1 MCQGKHLMN
10 TWLNEPVLNHF
21 IVYLLYTINMR
32 LKLIVIA
39 VVAALFISTPAFAA
53 DNIVGNGASFP
64 ANLIDECK
72 ASYSRSTGNLVTY
85 TANGSGAG
93 KTSADVGVGDFWF
106 SDSAHTA
113 STKKPS
119 IIHIPI
125 VAAPIAVIHNLPGN
139 RQLYLSSSTVAKIF
153 AGEITMWNDP
163 AIKADNNRKIKEVTY
178 KKDSKGNLVKDK
190 SGNPVIL
197 KTTTKSIVYTLPN
210 QKIKVI
216 FRLDNSGTTNNFVR
230 YMKAFAPDVWTK
242 PVSDSFS
249 TSFPKNIND
258 ISNIG
263 RVVGASQSQG
273 VANLAVKTKYSIT
286 YAEVSFAK
294 FFNLKVANIGN
305 ASGNFVEP
313 NSTNVSA
320 FLGEASI
327 DSNNILTYDYA
338 TKEPGA
344 YPLGIVSYLL
354 ADTVGKNKEAVKRW
368 AKYFVSPECVNSKP
382 ELGFALITGKFLEFV
397 NKQINRL

>member
-1 MCQGKHLMN
+1 M
-10 TWLNEPVLNHF
+10 
-21 IVYLLYTINMR
+21 
-32 LKLIVIA
+32 A
-39 VVAALFISTPAFAA
+39 VVAVLSISTPAFAG
-53 DNIVGNGASFP
+53 DNIVGSGASFP
-64 ANLIDECK
+64 ANLIEECK
-72 ASYSRSTGNLVTY
+72 SSYAKATGNNITY
-85 TANGSGAG
+85 TPNGSGAG
-93 KTSADVGVGDFWF
+93 KTASDKGIGDFWF
-106 SDSAHTA
+106 SDSAHVA

-119 IIHIPI
+119 IIHIPVI
-125 VAAPIAVIHNLPGN
+125 AAPIAVIHNVPGN
-139 RQLYLSSSTVAKIF
+139 RQLYLSSTTVAKIF

-163 AIKADNNRKIKEVTY
+163 AIKADNNRKVKEVIY
-178 KKDSKGNLVKDK
+178 KKDSTGNLIKDK

-197 KTTTKSIVYTLPN
+197 KTVNKSIVYTLPN

-216 FRLDNSGTTNNFVR
+216 FRLDNSGTTNNFVK
-230 YMKAFAPDVWTK
+230 YMKAFAPNTWTK
-242 PVSDSFS
+242 AVSDSFS

-258 ISNIG
+258 VNNLG
-263 RVVGASQSQG
+263 RVVGANQSQG
-273 VANLAVKTKYSIT
+273 VSTLASKTKYSIT

-313 NSTNVSA
+313 NSANVSA

-327 DSNNILTYDYA
+327 DSNNILSYNYA

-354 ADTVGKNKEAVKRW
+354 ADTAGKNKAAVKEW
-368 AKYFVSPECVNSKP
+368 AKYLVSPECVNSKP

>member
-1 MCQGKHLMN
+1 
-10 TWLNEPVLNHF
+10 
-21 IVYLLYTINMR
+21 MR

-39 VVAALFISTPAFAA
+39 VVAALSISIPASAA
-53 DNIVGNGASFP
+53 GNIVGNGASFP

-72 ASYSRSTGNLVTY
+72 ASYARSTGNAVTY
-85 TANGSGAG
+85 SANGSGAG
-93 KTSADVGVGDFWF
+93 KTSSDKGIGDFWF
-106 SDSAHTA
+106 SDSAHTS
-113 STKKPS
+113 STKKAS
-119 IIHIPI
+119 VIHIPI
-125 VAAPIAVIHNLPGN
+125 VAAPIAVIHNLPGS

-163 AIKADNNRKIKEVTY
+163 AIKADNNRKITQVIY

-190 SGNPVIL
+190 SGNPVVL
-197 KTTTKSIVYTLPN
+197 RVATKSIFYTLPN

-230 YMKAFAPDVWTK
+230 FMKASSPSIWTK
-242 PVSDSFS
+242 AVSDSFS

-258 ISNIG
+258 GGNLG
-263 RVVGASQSQG
+263 RIVGANQSQG
-273 VANLAVKTKYSIT
+273 VATLASKTKYSIT

-294 FFNLKVANIGN
+294 FYGLKVANIGN
-305 ASGNFVEP
+305 ASGNFVDP
-313 NSTNVSA
+313 SSANVSA

-338 TKEPGA
+338 TKEPGS

-354 ADTVGKNKEAVKRW
+354 ADTEGKNKAAVKEW
-368 AKYFVSPECVNSKP
+368 AKYLVSPECVSAKP

>member
-1 MCQGKHLMN
+1 
-10 TWLNEPVLNHF
+10 
-21 IVYLLYTINMR
+21 MR

-39 VVAALFISTPAFAA
+39 VVAALSISTPAIAA
-53 DNIVGNGASFP
+53 ENIVGNGASFP

-72 ASYSRSTGNLVTY
+72 SSYAKSTGNLVTY
-85 TANGSGAG
+85 SANGSGAG
-93 KTSADVGVGDFWF
+93 KTSSDKGIGDFWF

-125 VAAPIAVIHNLPGN
+125 VAAPIAVMHNLPGS
-139 RQLYLSSSTVAKIF
+139 RQLYLSSSTVSKIF
-153 AGEITMWNDP
+153 AGDITMWNDP
-163 AIKADNNRKIKEVTY
+163 AIKADNNRKVKEVVY
-178 KKDSKGNLVKDK
+178 KKDNAGNLVKDK

-197 KTTTKSIVYTLPN
+197 KTVSKSIVYTLPN
-210 QKIKVI
+210 QKIKVV
-216 FRLDNSGTTNNFVR
+216 FRLDNSGTTNNFVKF
-230 YMKAFAPDVWTK
+230 MKANSPEVWTK
-242 PVSDSFS
+242 AVSDSFS

-258 ISNIG
+258 LNNMG
-263 RVVGASQSQG
+263 RVVGANQSQG
-273 VANLAVKTKYSIT
+273 VATLASKTKYSIT

-305 ASGNFVEP
+305 ASGNFVSP
-313 NSTNVSA
+313 DSANVSA

-327 DSNNILTYDYA
+327 DSNNILSYDYA

-354 ADTVGKNKEAVKRW
+354 ADTAGKNKAAVKEW
-368 AKYFVSPECVNSKP
+368 ARYLVSAECVTSKP
-382 ELGFALITGKFLEFV
+382 ELGFTLLTGKFLEFV

>member
-1 MCQGKHLMN
+1 
-10 TWLNEPVLNHF
+10 
-21 IVYLLYTINMR
+21 MR

-39 VVAALFISTPAFAA
+39 VVAALSISTPASAA
-53 DNIVGNGASFP
+53 ENIVGNGASFP

-72 ASYSRSTGNLVTY
+72 SSYAKSTGNLVTY
-85 TANGSGAG
+85 SANGSGAG
-93 KTSADVGVGDFWF
+93 KTSSDKGIGDFWF

-125 VAAPIAVIHNLPGN
+125 VAAPIAVMHNLPGS

-153 AGEITMWNDP
+153 AGDITMWNDP
-163 AIKADNNRKIKEVTY
+163 AIKADNNRKVKEVVY
-178 KKDSKGNLVKDK
+178 KKDNAGNLVKDK

-197 KTTTKSIVYTLPN
+197 KTVSKSIVYTLPN
-210 QKIKVI
+210 QKIKVV
-216 FRLDNSGTTNNFVR
+216 FRLDNSGTTNNFVKF
-230 YMKAFAPDVWTK
+230 MKANSPEVWTK
-242 PVSDSFS
+242 AVSDSFS

-258 ISNIG
+258 LNNMG
-263 RVVGASQSQG
+263 RVIGANQSQG
-273 VANLAVKTKYSIT
+273 VATLASKTKYSIT

-305 ASGNFVEP
+305 TSGNFVSP
-313 NSTNVSA
+313 DSANVSA

-327 DSNNILTYDYA
+327 DSNNILSYDYA

-354 ADTVGKNKEAVKRW
+354 ADTAGKNKAAVKEW
-368 AKYFVSPECVNSKP
+368 AKYLVSPECVNAKP
-382 ELGFALITGKFLEFV
+382 ELGFTLLTGKFLEFV

>member
-1 MCQGKHLMN
+1 
-10 TWLNEPVLNHF
+10 
-21 IVYLLYTINMR
+21 MR

-39 VVAALFISTPAFAA
+39 VVAALSISTPAFAA

-72 ASYSRSTGNLVTY
+72 ASYARSTGNNVTY
-85 TANGSGAG
+85 SANGSGAG
-93 KTSADVGVGDFWF
+93 KTSSDNGIGDFWF
-106 SDSAHTA
+106 SDSAHTS
-113 STKKPS
+113 STKKAS
-119 IIHIPI
+119 VIHIPI
-125 VAAPIAVIHNLPGN
+125 VAAPIAVIHNLPGS

-163 AIKADNNRKIKEVTY
+163 AIKADNNRKITQVIY

-190 SGNPVIL
+190 SGNPVVL
-197 KTTTKSIVYTLPN
+197 RVATKSIFYTLPN

-230 YMKAFAPDVWTK
+230 FMKASSPNIWTK
-242 PVSDSFS
+242 AVSDSFS

-258 ISNIG
+258 GGNLG
-263 RVVGASQSQG
+263 RIVGANQSQG
-273 VANLAVKTKYSIT
+273 VATLASKTKYSIT

-294 FFNLKVANIGN
+294 FYSLKVANIGN
-305 ASGNFVEP
+305 ASGNFVDP
-313 NSTNVSA
+313 SSANVSA

-354 ADTVGKNKEAVKRW
+354 ADTAGKNKTAVKEW
-368 AKYFVSPECVNSKP
+368 AKYLISPECVSAKL

>member
-1 MCQGKHLMN
+1 
-10 TWLNEPVLNHF
+10 
-21 IVYLLYTINMR
+21 MR
-32 LKLIVIA
+32 LKLIVMA
-39 VVAALFISTPAFAA
+39 VVAALFITTPAFAA
-53 DNIVGNGASFP
+53 DNLAGNGASFP
-64 ANLIDECK
+64 ANLIDECR
-72 ASYSRSTGNLVTY
+72 ASYAKSTGNIVTY
-85 TANGSGAG
+85 SANGSGAG
-93 KTSADVGVGDFWF
+93 KTSSDNGIGDFWF

-119 IIHIPI
+119 VIHIPI
-125 VAAPIAVIHNLPGN
+125 VAAPIAVMHNLPGS
-139 RQLYLSSSTVAKIF
+139 RQLYLSSTTVAKIF
-153 AGEITMWNDP
+153 AGDITMWNDP
-163 AIKADNNRKIKEVTY
+163 AINADNNRKIKEIVY
-178 KKDSKGNLVKDK
+178 RKDKAGNLVKDK
-190 SGNPVIL
+190 AGNPIIVRTL
-197 KTTTKSIVYTLPN
+197 NKTIRYTLPN
-210 QKIKVI
+210 QKIKVV

-230 YMKAFAPDVWTK
+230 FMKASAPEVWTK

-249 TSFPKNIND
+249 TSFPKSIND
-258 ISNIG
+258 LGNIG

-273 VANLAVKTKYSIT
+273 VATVSSKTKYSIT

-305 ASGNFVEP
+305 ASGNFVTP
-313 NSTNVSA
+313 DSANVSA

-354 ADTVGKNKEAVKRW
+354 ADTAGKNKEAVKEW
-368 AKYFVSPECVNSKP
+368 AKYLVSPSCVNSKP

-397 NKQINRL
+397 NKQINRI

>member
-1 MCQGKHLMN
+1 MN
-10 TWLNEPVLNHF
+10 TWLNKPIFNHF
-21 IVYLLYTINMR
+21 IVYLLYTVNMR
-32 LKLIVIA
+32 LKLIVMA
-39 VVAALFISTPAFAA
+39 VVAALFISTPAFAS
-53 DNIVGNGASFP
+53 DNLVGNGASFP

-72 ASYSRSTGNLVTY
+72 ASYARSTGNVITY

-153 AGEITMWNDP
+153 AGDITMWNDP
-163 AIKADNNRKIKEVTY
+163 AIKADNNRKVKEVTY

-197 KTTTKSIVYTLPN
+197 RTTTKSIVYTLPN

-258 ISNIG
+258 MSNIG
-263 RVVGASQSQG
+263 RVVGAGQSQG
-273 VANLAVKTKYSIT
+273 VANLAVKTRYSIT

-344 YPLGIVSYLL
+344 YPIGIVSYLL
-354 ADTVGKNKEAVKRW
+354 ADTLGKNKEAVKRW

>member
-1 MCQGKHLMN
+1 
-10 TWLNEPVLNHF
+10 
-21 IVYLLYTINMR
+21 
-32 LKLIVIA
+32 
-39 VVAALFISTPAFAA
+39 
-53 DNIVGNGASFP
+53 
-64 ANLIDECK
+64 
-72 ASYSRSTGNLVTY
+72 
-85 TANGSGAG
+85 
-93 KTSADVGVGDFWF
+93 
-106 SDSAHTA
+106 
-113 STKKPS
+113 
-119 IIHIPI
+119 
-125 VAAPIAVIHNLPGN
+125 
-139 RQLYLSSSTVAKIF
+139 
-153 AGEITMWNDP
+153 MWNDP
-163 AIKADNNRKIKEVTY
+163 AIKADNNRKVKEVTY
-178 KKDSKGNLVKDK
+178 KKDSKGNLFKDK

-258 ISNIG
+258 MSNIG

-273 VANLAVKTKYSIT
+273 VANLAVKTRYSIT

-344 YPLGIVSYLL
+344 YPIGIVSYLL
-354 ADTVGKNKEAVKRW
+354 ADTLGKNKEAVKRW

-382 ELGFALITGKFLEFV
+382 ELGFTLITGKFLEFV

>member
-1 MCQGKHLMN
+1 
-10 TWLNEPVLNHF
+10 
-21 IVYLLYTINMR
+21 MR

-39 VVAALFISTPAFAA
+39 VVAALSISTPAFAT
-53 DNIVGNGASFP
+53 DNIVGSGASFP
-64 ANLIDECK
+64 ANLIDECR
-72 ASYSRSTGNLVTY
+72 ASYAKSTGNTVTY
-85 TANGSGAG
+85 TPSGSGAG
-93 KTSADVGVGDFWF
+93 KTASDNGIGDFWF

-125 VAAPIAVIHNLPGN
+125 VAAPIAVIHNLPAN
-139 RQLYLSSSTVAKIF
+139 RQLYLSSTTVAKIF

-163 AIKADNNRKIKEVTY
+163 AIKADNNRKVKEVVY
-178 KKDSKGNLVKDK
+178 RKDKAGNLIKDK
-190 SGNPVIL
+190 SGNPIIL
-197 KTTTKSIVYTLPN
+197 RTLNKTIRYTLPN

-230 YMKAFAPDVWTK
+230 FMKASAPEVWTK

-258 ISNIG
+258 ISNMG
-263 RVVGASQSQG
+263 RVVGANQSQG
-273 VANLAVKTKYSIT
+273 VSMVSSKTKYSIT

-305 ASGNFVEP
+305 ASGNFVTP
-313 NSTNVSA
+313 DSANVSA

-327 DSNNILTYDYA
+327 DSNNILTYNYA

-354 ADTVGKNKEAVKRW
+354 ADTAGKNKAAVKAW
-368 AKYFVSPECVNSKP
+368 AKYLVSADCASAEP
-382 ELGFALITGKFLEFV
+382 ELGFTLLTGKFLEFV

>member
-1 MCQGKHLMN
+1 
-10 TWLNEPVLNHF
+10 
-21 IVYLLYTINMR
+21 MR
-32 LKLIVIA
+32 LKLIVMA
-39 VVAALFISTPAFAA
+39 VVAALSISTPAFAA
-53 DNIVGNGASFP
+53 DNLVGNGASFP
-64 ANLIDECK
+64 ANLIDECRS
-72 ASYSRSTGNLVTY
+72 SYARSTGNIITY
-85 TANGSGAG
+85 TASGSGAG
-93 KTSADVGVGDFWF
+93 KTSSDKGIGDFWF

-119 IIHIPI
+119 IIHIPV
-125 VAAPIAVIHNLPGN
+125 VAAPIAVMHNLPGN
-139 RQLYLSSSTVAKIF
+139 RQLYLSSTTVAKIF

-163 AIKADNNRKIKEVTY
+163 AIKADNNRKVKEVTY
-178 KKDSKGNLVKDK
+178 KKDATGNLFKDK
-190 SGNPVIL
+190 SGNPIIL
-197 KTTTKSIVYTLPN
+197 KTLTKSIVYTLPN
-210 QKIKVI
+210 QKIKVV

-230 YMKAFAPDVWTK
+230 FMKASAPTVWTK

-258 ISNIG
+258 IGNMG
-263 RVVGASQSQG
+263 RVIGANQSQG
-273 VANLAVKTKYSIT
+273 VAMVSSKTRYSIT

-305 ASGNFVEP
+305 ASGNFVAP
-313 NSTNVSA
+313 DSANVSA

-327 DSNNILTYDYA
+327 DSNNILTYNYA

-354 ADTVGKNKEAVKRW
+354 ADTQGKNKAAVKEW
-368 AKYFVSPECVNSKP
+368 AKYLVSPTCVNSKP

>member
-1 MCQGKHLMN
+1 
-10 TWLNEPVLNHF
+10 
-21 IVYLLYTINMR
+21 MR

-39 VVAALFISTPAFAA
+39 VVAALSISTPAFAT
-53 DNIVGNGASFP
+53 DNIVGSGASFP
-64 ANLIDECK
+64 ANLIDECRAFYAK
-72 ASYSRSTGNLVTY
+72 STGNTVTY
-85 TANGSGAG
+85 TPSGSGAG
-93 KTSADVGVGDFWF
+93 KTSSDNGIGDFWF

-125 VAAPIAVIHNLPGN
+125 VAAPIAVIHNLPAN
-139 RQLYLSSSTVAKIF
+139 RQLYLSSTTVAKIF

-163 AIKADNNRKIKEVTY
+163 AIKADNNRKVKEVVY
-178 KKDSKGNLVKDK
+178 RKDKAGNLIKNK
-190 SGNPVIL
+190 SGNPIIL
-197 KTTTKSIVYTLPN
+197 RTLNKTIRYTLPN
-210 QKIKVI
+210 QKIRVI

-230 YMKAFAPDVWTK
+230 FMKTSAPEVWTK

-258 ISNIG
+258 ISNMG
-263 RVVGASQSQG
+263 RVVGANQSQG
-273 VANLAVKTKYSIT
+273 VSMVSSKTKYSIT

-305 ASGNFVEP
+305 ASGNFVTP
-313 NSTNVSA
+313 DSANVSA

-354 ADTVGKNKEAVKRW
+354 ADTAGKNKAAVKNW
-368 AKYFVSPECVNSKP
+368 AKYLVSAECVSAKP

>member
-1 MCQGKHLMN
+1 
-10 TWLNEPVLNHF
+10 
-21 IVYLLYTINMR
+21 MR

-39 VVAALFISTPAFAA
+39 VVAALSISTPAFAA
-53 DNIVGNGASFP
+53 DNIVGSGASFP
-64 ANLIDECK
+64 ANLIDECR
-72 ASYSRSTGNLVTY
+72 ASYSKSTGNTVTY
-85 TANGSGAG
+85 TPSGSGAG
-93 KTSADVGVGDFWF
+93 KTSSDNNIGDFWF

-125 VAAPIAVIHNLPGN
+125 VAAPIAVMHNLPGS
-139 RQLYLSSSTVAKIF
+139 RQLYLSSTTVAKIF
-153 AGEITMWNDP
+153 AGDITMWNDP
-163 AIKADNNRKIKEVTY
+163 AIRADNNRKITEIVY
-178 KKDSKGNLVKDK
+178 RKDKAGNLIKDK
-190 SGNPVIL
+190 SGNPIIVRTL
-197 KTTTKSIVYTLPN
+197 TKTIRYTLPN
-210 QKIKVI
+210 QKIKVV

-230 YMKAFAPDVWTK
+230 FMKASAPEVWTK

-249 TSFPKNIND
+249 TSFPKGIND
-258 ISNIG
+258 IGNIG
-263 RVVGASQSQG
+263 RVVGANQSQG
-273 VANLAVKTKYSIT
+273 VATVSSKTRYSIT

-294 FFNLKVANIGN
+294 FFSLKVANIGN
-305 ASGNFVEP
+305 ASGNFVAP
-313 NSTNVSA
+313 DSANVSA
-320 FLGEASI
+320 FLGEATI

-354 ADTVGKNKEAVKRW
+354 ADTAGKNKAAVKNW
-368 AKYFVSPECVNSKP
+368 AKYLVSAECVSAKP

>member
-1 MCQGKHLMN
+1 
-10 TWLNEPVLNHF
+10 
-21 IVYLLYTINMR
+21 MR

-39 VVAALFISTPAFAA
+39 VVAALSISTPAFAT
-53 DNIVGNGASFP
+53 DNIVGSGASFP
-64 ANLIDECK
+64 ANLIDECR
-72 ASYSRSTGNLVTY
+72 ASYAKSTGNTVTY
-85 TANGSGAG
+85 TPSGSGAG
-93 KTSADVGVGDFWF
+93 KTASDNGIGDFWF

-125 VAAPIAVIHNLPGN
+125 VAAPIAVIHNLPAN
-139 RQLYLSSSTVAKIF
+139 RQLYLSSTTVAKIF

-163 AIKADNNRKIKEVTY
+163 AIKADNNRKVKEVVY
-178 KKDSKGNLVKDK
+178 RKDKAGNLIKDK
-190 SGNPVIL
+190 SGNPIIL
-197 KTTTKSIVYTLPN
+197 RTLNKTIRYTLPN
-210 QKIKVI
+210 QKIRVI

-230 YMKAFAPDVWTK
+230 FMKASAPEVWTK

-258 ISNIG
+258 ISNMG
-263 RVVGASQSQG
+263 RVVGANQSQG
-273 VANLAVKTKYSIT
+273 VSMVSSKTKYSIT

-305 ASGNFVEP
+305 ASGNFVTP
-313 NSTNVSA
+313 DSANVSA

-354 ADTVGKNKEAVKRW
+354 ADTAGKNKAAVKTW
-368 AKYFVSPECVNSKP
+368 AKYLVSADCASAEP
-382 ELGFALITGKFLEFV
+382 ELGFTLLTGKFLEFV

>member
-1 MCQGKHLMN
+1 
-10 TWLNEPVLNHF
+10 
-21 IVYLLYTINMR
+21 MR
-32 LKLIVIA
+32 LKLIVMA
-39 VVAALFISTPAFAA
+39 VVAALFISTPAFAS
-53 DNIVGNGASFP
+53 DNLVGNGASFP

-72 ASYSRSTGNLVTY
+72 ASYARSTGNVITY

-93 KTSADVGVGDFWF
+93 KTSADMGVGDFWF

-163 AIKADNNRKIKEVTY
+163 AIKADNNRKVKEVTY

-197 KTTTKSIVYTLPN
+197 RTTTKSIVYTLPN

-216 FRLDNSGTTNNFVR
+216 FRLDNSGTTNNFVK

-258 ISNIG
+258 MSNIG

-273 VANLAVKTKYSIT
+273 VANLAVKTRYSIT

-344 YPLGIVSYLL
+344 YPIGIVSYLL
-354 ADTVGKNKEAVKRW
+354 ADTLGKNKEAVKRW

-382 ELGFALITGKFLEFV
+382 ELGFTLITGKFLEFV

>member
-1 MCQGKHLMN
+1 M
-10 TWLNEPVLNHF
+10 NHF

-39 VVAALFISTPAFAA
+39 VVAALSISTPAFAA
-53 DNIVGNGASFP
+53 ENIVGNGASFP
-64 ANLIDECK
+64 ANLIDECRS
-72 ASYSRSTGNLVTY
+72 SYAKSTGNLVTY
-85 TANGSGAG
+85 TASGSGAG
-93 KTSADVGVGDFWF
+93 KTSSDNGIGDFWF

-125 VAAPIAVIHNLPGN
+125 VAAPIAVMHNLPGS
-139 RQLYLSSSTVAKIF
+139 RQLYLSSTTVAKIF

-163 AIKADNNRKIKEVTY
+163 AIKADNNRKIKEVIY
-178 KKDSKGNLVKDK
+178 KKDKVGNLVKDK

-197 KTTTKSIVYTLPN
+197 KTTTKSIVYTLPS
-210 QKIKVI
+210 QKIKVVY
-216 FRLDNSGTTNNFVR
+216 RLDNSGTTNNFVR
-230 YMKAFAPDVWTK
+230 FMKSNSPEVWTK
-242 PVSDSFS
+242 GVSDSFS
-249 TSFPKNIND
+249 TSFPKSIND
-258 ISNIG
+258 IGNMG
-263 RVVGASQSQG
+263 RIVGANQSQG
-273 VANLAVKTKYSIT
+273 VATLASKTRYSIT

-305 ASGNFVEP
+305 ASGNFVSP
-313 NSTNVSA
+313 DSANVSA

-354 ADTVGKNKEAVKRW
+354 ADTAGKNKAAVKEW
-368 AKYFVSPECVNSKP
+368 ARYLVSAQCVTSKP
-382 ELGFALITGKFLEFV
+382 ELGFTLLTGKFLEFV

>member
-1 MCQGKHLMN
+1 MN
-10 TWLNEPVLNHF
+10 IWLNKPILGSF
-21 IVYLLYTINMR
+21 IVYLLYTFDMR

-39 VVAALFISTPAFAA
+39 VVAALSISTPAFAA
-53 DNIVGNGASFP
+53 ENIVGNGASFP

-72 ASYSRSTGNLVTY
+72 SSYAKSTGNLVTY
-85 TANGSGAG
+85 SANGSGAG
-93 KTSADVGVGDFWF
+93 KTSSDKGIGDFWF

-139 RQLYLSSSTVAKIF
+139 RQLYLSSTTVAKIF
-153 AGEITMWNDP
+153 AGDITMWNDP
-163 AIKADNNRKIKEVTY
+163 AIKADNNRKVKEVVY
-178 KKDSKGNLVKDK
+178 KKDNAGNLIKDK
-190 SGNPVIL
+190 AGNPVIL
-197 KTTTKSIVYTLPN
+197 RTLSKSIIYTLPN
-210 QKIKVI
+210 QKIKVV

-230 YMKAFAPDVWTK
+230 FMKASSPEVWTK
-242 PVSDSFS
+242 AVSDSFS
-249 TSFPKNIND
+249 TSFPKSIND
-258 ISNIG
+258 IGNIG
-263 RVVGASQSQG
+263 RVVGANQSQG
-273 VANLAVKTKYSIT
+273 VATLASKTKYSIT

-294 FFNLKVANIGN
+294 FYGLKVANIGN
-305 ASGNFVEP
+305 ASGNFVSP
-313 NSTNVSA
+313 DSANVSA

-354 ADTVGKNKEAVKRW
+354 ADIAGKNKAAVKEW
-368 AKYFVSPECVNSKP
+368 AKYLVSPECVNAKP
-382 ELGFALITGKFLEFV
+382 DLGFTLLTGKFLEFV

>member
-1 MCQGKHLMN
+1 MN
-10 TWLNEPVLNHF
+10 TWLNKPIFNHF
-21 IVYLLYTINMR
+21 IVYLLYTVNMR
-32 LKLIVIA
+32 LKLIVMA
-39 VVAALFISTPAFAA
+39 VVAALFISTPAFAS
-53 DNIVGNGASFP
+53 DNLVGNGASFP

-72 ASYSRSTGNLVTY
+72 ASYARSTGNVITY

-197 KTTTKSIVYTLPN
+197 RTTTKSIVYTLPN

-216 FRLDNSGTTNNFVR
+216 FRLDNSGTTNNFVK

-258 ISNIG
+258 MSNIG

-273 VANLAVKTKYSIT
+273 VANLAVKTRYSIT

-344 YPLGIVSYLL
+344 YPIGIVSYLL
-354 ADTVGKNKEAVKRW
+354 ADTLGKNKEAVKRW

-382 ELGFALITGKFLEFV
+382 ELGFTLITGKFLEFV

>member
-1 MCQGKHLMN
+1 MAL
-10 TWLNEPVLNHF
+10 VLAKPH
-21 IVYLLYTINMR
+21 
-32 LKLIVIA
+32 
-39 VVAALFISTPAFAA
+39 A
-53 DNIVGNGASFP
+53 D
-64 ANLIDECK
+64 
-72 ASYSRSTGNLVTY
+72 R
-85 TANGSGAG
+85 
-93 KTSADVGVGDFWF
+93 GVGDFWF

-119 IIHIPI
+119 VIHIPI
-125 VAAPIAVIHNLPGN
+125 VAAPIAVMHNLPGN
-139 RQLYLSSSTVAKIF
+139 RQVYLSSTTVAKIF

-163 AIKADNNRKIKEVTY
+163 AIKADNNRKIKEVIY
-178 KKDSKGNLVKDK
+178 RKDKSGNLVKDK
-190 SGNPVIL
+190 AGNPVVL
-197 KTTTKSIVYTLPN
+197 RVATKSIVYTLPN

-230 YMKAFAPDVWTK
+230 YMKSSVPDVWTK

-249 TSFPKNIND
+249 TSFPNNIND
-258 ISNIG
+258 IENMG
-263 RVVGASQSQG
+263 RVVGANQSQG
-273 VANLAVKTKYSIT
+273 VATLASKTKYSIT

-305 ASGNFVEP
+305 ASGHFVEP
-313 NSTNVSA
+313 NSANVSA
-320 FLGEASI
+320 FLAEASI
-327 DSNNILTYDYA
+327 DSNNILTYNYA

-354 ADTVGKNKEAVKRW
+354 ADTAGKNKESVKEW
-368 AKYFVSPECVNSKP
+368 AKYLVSSECVNSKP

>member
-1 MCQGKHLMN
+1 MN

-258 ISNIG
+258 MSNIG